1 MAVSNQLAEVLIL
14 EDFATLPDY
23 LEEGLEIVFVGL
35 NPSVFSVEVGH
46 YFANPRN
53 RFWAAFNRSELV
65 DREVTPEDDGS
76 LLRNGIGFTDV
87 VKRPTRQGSGLKT
100 ADYREW
106 APVLKE
112 KLIKYSPRI
121 VSFHGMMGYRTFL
134 KYADGVDEP
143 VQLGGQERMIGQSR
157 VFVVPNPS
165 PANAKYSLDDLV
177 GWYNRLQELRLE
189 LSS

>member
-1 MAVSNQLAEVLIL
+1 M
-14 EDFATLPDY
+14 EDFVTLPDY
-23 LEEGLEIVFVGL
+23 LEEGLDIVFVGL
-35 NPSVFSVEVGH
+35 NPSVYSVEVGH

-53 RFWAAFNRSELV
+53 RFWAAFNRSTLA

-76 LLRNGIGFTDV
+76 LLREGIGFTDV

-106 APVLKE
+106 SPVLRD
-112 KLIKYSPRI
+112 KLIKYGPR
-121 VSFHGMMGYRTFL
+121 VASFHGMMGYRAFL
-134 KYADGVDEP
+134 KHAYGVEEP
-143 VQLGGQERMIGQSR
+143 LDLGLQERMIGQSS

-177 GWYNRLQELRLE
+177 GWYDRLQELRLE